1 MSSSH
6 VRFATL
12 RRFLSD
18 RGFTERHLPTGHA
31 VFEHRASG
39 AVFLMPDLQPDE
51 VVPLVNFMDVRKQL
65 DERGVATADEVDRMG
80 QKASA

>member
-1 MSSSH
+1 MLSSH

-12 RRFLSD
+12 RRFLSE
-18 RGFTERHLPTGHA
+18 REFTERRLPTGHV

-51 VVPLVNFMDVRKQL
+51 AVPLVNFIDVRKQL
-65 DERGVATADEVDRMG
+65 DERGGNRRRGDRLG